1 MMIDIKL
8 RHHIDVLMLNQAQMI
23 TKEIDK
29 ISTSFQEEIVVLEL
43 SNHMK
48 AIIKTWSRVSP
59 LNAKEKLNHA
69 IKRTVELEIK
79 LIVFECLVELYED
92 LLDEKEDRLL
102 DASDVSHALEH
113 TCVCLDLTYL
123 NWNMADKLE
132 NEALRIIMRDGDT
145 LLLTDYLP
153 VSRYDAETKT
163 FLFEQAYN
171 DECEEYGVHLMT
183 PKVLPSYFKHPDD
196 WTCVICLSE
205 DAVVPTCVVTMCAHV
220 YHKSCLLSWKS
231 KCTLKKDNKDKT
243 CFSCPSCRTNVCM
256 E

>member
-1 MMIDIKL
+1 MMTDNKL
-8 RHHIDVLMLNQAQMI
+8 VMAHIDALMLEQATTM
-23 TKEIDK
+23 KEEVDK
-29 ISTSFQEEIVVLEL
+29 VSTSLQEEIVISEL
-43 SNHMK
+43 SDHMK
-48 AIIKTWSRVSP
+48 AIIKMWSRVSP

-79 LIVFECLVELYED
+79 LIVFDRLVEEQH
-92 LLDEKEDRLL
+92 EKEDILL

-113 TCVCLDLTYL
+113 TCIDLIYL

-132 NEALRIIMRDGDT
+132 NEALRIMSRDGDT
-145 LLLTDYLP
+145 LLQTDYLP
-153 VSRYDAETKT
+153 FSWYDAETKT
-163 FLFEQAYN
+163 FLFEQDYIE
-171 DECEEYGVHLMT
+171 ECAENVVHIMT

-205 DAVVPTCVVTMCAHV
+205 DAVAPTCVVTMCAHV

-231 KCTLKKDNKDKT
+231 KCTLKKHNKGNT
-243 CFSCPSCRTNVCM
+243 CFTCPSCRTNVCM

>member
-1 MMIDIKL
+1 MIDIKL
-8 RHHIDVLMLNQAQMI
+8 RHHIDALMREQNVI
-23 TKEIDK
+23 INEEIDK
-29 ISTSFQEEIVVLEL
+29 ISTSLQEEIVVLEL

-79 LIVFECLVELYED
+79 SIVFDRLVEEQYE
-92 LLDEKEDRLL
+92 EKDRLL
-102 DASDVSHALEH
+102 NASDVSDALEH
-113 TCVCLDLTYL
+113 TNLDLIYL

-132 NEALRIIMRDGDT
+132 NEALRIMMRDGDT
-145 LLLTDYLP
+145 LLPTDYLP

-163 FLFEQAYN
+163 LLFEQAYI

-231 KCTLKKDNKDKT
+231 KCTLKKYNKDKT
-243 CFSCPSCRTNVCM
+243 CFSCPCCRTDVCM

>member
-1 MMIDIKL
+1 MTNFKL
-8 RHHIDVLMLNQAQMI
+8 MRHHIDALMREQNVI
-23 TKEIDK
+23 INEEIHK
-29 ISTSFQEEIVVLEL
+29 ISTSFQEEIDVSKL
-43 SNHMK
+43 SDHMK
-48 AIIKTWSRVSP
+48 AIIKMYSRVSP

-102 DASDVSHALEH
+102 NASDVSHALEH
-113 TCVCLDLTYL
+113 TCVYLDLTYL
-123 NWNMADKLE
+123 NRNMADKLE

-145 LLLTDYLP
+145 LLPTDYLP

-163 FLFEQAYN
+163 LLFEQAYI

-196 WTCVICLSE
+196 WNCAICLSD
-205 DAVVPTCVVTMCAHV
+205 DAVAPTCVVTMCAHV

-231 KCTLKKDNKDKT
+231 KCTLKKHNKGNT
-243 CFSCPSCRTNVCM
+243 CFTCPSCRTDVCM